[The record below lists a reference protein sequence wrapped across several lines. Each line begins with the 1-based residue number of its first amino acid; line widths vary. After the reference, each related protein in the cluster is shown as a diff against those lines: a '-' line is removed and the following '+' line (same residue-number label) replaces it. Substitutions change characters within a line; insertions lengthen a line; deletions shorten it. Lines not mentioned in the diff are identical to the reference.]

1 MILRQRRN
9 SATRKEQPR
18 EDNRSGGPETLP
30 SLVDVARLTVDGEMQ
45 TVTPDRHALNI
56 ARAVQREVAPDIV
69 ILFGSRATGQHR
81 EDSDVDLLLLSLD
94 GSRQRR
100 CAGRAASAYMNE
112 HPPFLEVNVV
122 NMTLAEFQRNRRAKQ
137 HLAGQADH
145 YGVVIGMERMNHG
158 ARYEDDYPEHWP
170 ATRQRLEN
178 TAEWSKQFNDM
189 VAEDH
194 WNQKLMGF
202 SAQLQVENALRG
214 IWEYYVDTYYDP
226 DNPETRELY
235 ESVVRILDH
244 TTYEDS
250 DSPTGYGNWLVKYAA
265 DYRYNIAPRPMDRSE
280 KAALQTMVNVATDWL
295 VKRIHELSGTT
306 EDDVFPDGAPWE

>member
-1 MILRQRRN
+1 M
-9 SATRKEQPR
+9 SR
-18 EDNRSGGPETLP
+18 EKQNI
-30 SLVDVARLTVDGEMQ
+30 A
-45 TVTPDRHALNI
+45 PDQHALSI

-81 EDSDVDLLLLSLD
+81 EDSDVDLLLISLD
-94 GSRQRR
+94 GSKRGGR
-100 CAGRAASAYMNE
+100 AGRAASAYMNQ
-112 HPPFLEVNVV
+112 HSPFLEVNVV

-145 YGVVIGMERMNHG
+145 YGVAIGMERMNYG
-158 ARYEDDYPEHWP
+158 AGYEDDYPEHWP

-202 SAQLQVENALRG
+202 SAQQQVENALRG
-214 IWEYYVDTYYDP
+214 LLSAHNDPTTFRHGLNGIWEYYVGTYYDP
-226 DNPETRELY
+226 NNPATRRLY
-235 ESVVRILDH
+235 ESVAQLLNH
-244 TTYEDS
+244 TTYEDP

-280 KAALQTMVNVATDWL
+280 KATLQTMVNDATDRL
-295 VKRIHELSGTT
+295 VERIHELSGTT